1 MFHESLLRRKH
12 TLINQPLQVSV
23 RSGPR
28 NHFLAR
34 CYTPVC
40 YRISIG
46 ALLLGVQEQCAVLR
60 EQFGILVGC
69 SVIGVRIEDELC
81 IGERRDM
88 GQKIGR

>member
-1 MFHESLLRRKH
+1 MNHCYDANTRSLISRYKSRCDQALAT
-12 TLINQPLQVSV
+12 TLWHAAI
-23 RSGPR
+23 R
-28 NHFLAR
+28 
-34 CYTPVC
+34 

-46 ALLLGVQEQCAVLR
+46 ALLLGAQEQCAVLR

-81 IGERRDM
+81 IGERRNI